1 MALLKISAL
10 VTYVFTHVS
19 FFISLPYLRFSV
31 SDLMQMNVKE
41 SLTLTSKESLFTIAK
56 FLHLFTWNGFLT
68 NFVRIL
74 KRCTSISGT
83 AAAMHRIKGL
93 ICNNYRLVFLKLG

>member
-10 VTYVFTHVS
+10 VTYVFKHVS

-31 SDLMQMNVKE
+31 SDLMQMNVRVINFDFE
-41 SLTLTSKESLFTIAK
+41 RVTIYHREVPP
-56 FLHLFTWNGFLT
+56 FIYLGTVLNGFHT

-74 KRCTSISGT
+74 KRYTSICGT
-83 AAAMHRIKGL
+83 VAAIHRIKGL
-93 ICNNYRLVFLKLG
+93 ICKNY